1 MVEFLMA
8 IIRKV
13 KLQKDCYQS
22 VMKTTT
28 KMTVL
33 MTDLGLCKVWCQ
45 QERQL
50 LYLGHPTFTD
60 KYYQLY
66 VFEENKKVWF
76 LFDGET
82 TPHLFFD
89 KSK

>member
-1 MVEFLMA
+1 
-8 IIRKV
+8 
-13 KLQKDCYQS
+13 
-22 VMKTTT
+22 
-28 KMTVL
+28 MTV
-33 MTDLGLCKVWCQ
+33 LGLCKVWCQ

-50 LYLGHPTFTD
+50 PYLGHPTFTD

-89 KSK
+89 KSKYIHDRSNWRKRIRPCSDTYRYRLAGITD

>member
-8 IIRKV
+8 VIRKV

-33 MTDLGLCKVWCQ
+33 MTDLGLSGAKAQTVIN
-45 QERQL
+45 
-50 LYLGHPTFTD
+50 PTPGAEACALRLQD
-60 KYYQLY
+60 IY
-66 VFEENKKVWF
+66 VMQMCM
-76 LFDGET
+76 
-82 TPHLFFD
+82 
-89 KSK
+89 